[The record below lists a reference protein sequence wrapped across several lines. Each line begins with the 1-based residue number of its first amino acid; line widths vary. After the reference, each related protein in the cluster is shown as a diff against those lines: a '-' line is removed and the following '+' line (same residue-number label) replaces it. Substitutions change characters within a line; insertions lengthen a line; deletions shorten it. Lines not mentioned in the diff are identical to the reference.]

1 MSASRI
7 TYPPPTGYPLGTN
20 RAFRVCAK
28 ILIPILS
35 SIAERDWQGVENI
48 PQSGRAIVASNHISY
63 SDVLFFTQFLYL
75 NGRAPRFLGKES
87 VFRIPIIGRIVSA
100 AGQIPVDRESK
111 DAHRALD
118 HAIAFL
124 AAGHLVGIYPE
135 GTLTRDVNLWPM
147 VAKTGIAR
155 LAIITRTPVIPV
167 AAWGP
172 ERVLAPYGRRV
183 HLWPRTRVSYHAGPP
198 VDLSAW
204 HGQENDPQA
213 MVQATAL
220 IMKTLTTMLEKIR
233 GEQAPL
239 LPFDPHASDLPR
251 TGNFKKSKRAEEK

>member
-1 MSASRI
+1 MSASGI

-28 ILIPILS
+28 ILIPILD

-87 VFRIPIIGRIVSA
+87 VFRIPIIGRIVLA

-124 AAGHLVGIYPE
+124 EAGHLVGIYPE

-147 VAKTGIAR
+147 IAKTGIAR

-204 HGQENDPQA
+204 HGRENDPQA

-220 IMKTLTTMLEKIR
+220 IMKTLTMMLEKIR

-251 TGNFKKSKRAEEK
+251 TGNFKKSKRAEKK